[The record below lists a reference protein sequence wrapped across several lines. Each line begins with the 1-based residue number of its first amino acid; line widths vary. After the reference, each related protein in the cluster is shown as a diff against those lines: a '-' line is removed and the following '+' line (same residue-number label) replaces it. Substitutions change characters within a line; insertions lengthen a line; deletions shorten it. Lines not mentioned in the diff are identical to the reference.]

1 MPIHRTR
8 SIAILLLVGLVDAC
22 ASTTPTSPP
31 SSASTAAQPSSDL
44 SISPAPASPEATPV
58 ATPSESASPA
68 PGASGAI
75 DPANFT
81 ATVDNAWFPL
91 LPGTTFRYRGTKDGE
106 PAVDVY
112 AVTDRIQ
119 VIEGVPCRVV
129 ADRLFLSGKLAERTT
144 DYYTQD
150 LDGNVWYFG
159 EDTAELDD
167 NGKVLNTEGTWRAG
181 TDGAQPG
188 IYMEAAPV
196 VGHSFAQEFYPG
208 HAEDHFEVISVTA
221 AVTVPY
227 GSFRNVLR
235 TKEWTPLEPDVIDR
249 KEYVRGVGEVR
260 EITVKG
266 PLEVPRLVSVKH
278 A

>member
-8 SIAILLLVGLVDAC
+8 PIAILLLLGLANAC

-31 SSASTAAQPSSDL
+31 STASNAPQPSSEA
-44 SISPAPASPEATPV
+44 SASSASASPQAT
-58 ATPSESASPA
+58 ASAIASESASPA

-91 LPGTTFRYRGTKDGE
+91 LPGTTFRYRGSKDGE

-112 AVTDRIQ
+112 TVTDRVQ
-119 VIEGVPCRVV
+119 VIDGVPCRVV

-150 LDGNVWYFG
+150 LEGNVWYFG

-167 NGKVLNTEGTWRAG
+167 NGKVLNTDGTWRAG

-188 IYMEAAPV
+188 IYMEATPV
-196 VGHSFAQEFYPG
+196 VGHSFVQELYPG
-208 HAEDHFEVISVTA
+208 QAEDHFEVISVTA
-221 AVTVPY
+221 AATVPY

-235 TKEWTPLEPDVIDR
+235 TKEWTPLEPGVIDH

-266 PLEVPRLVSVKH
+266 PLEVLRLVSIKH

>member
-8 SIAILLLVGLVDAC
+8 PIAILLLVGLVNAC
-22 ASTTPTSPP
+22 ASATPTSPP
-31 SSASTAAQPSSDL
+31 SSASNAAQPSSEPNV
-44 SISPAPASPEATPV
+44 SSASASPEATPG
-58 ATPSESASPA
+58 ATASESASPA

-75 DPANFT
+75 DPANFI

-106 PAVDVY
+106 QATDIY
-112 AVTDRIQ
+112 TVTDRIEM
-119 VIEGVPCRVV
+119 IEGVPCRVV
-129 ADRLFLSGKLAERTT
+129 ADRLFLSGTLAERTT

-159 EDTAELDD
+159 EDTAELDE
-167 NGKVLNTEGTWRAG
+167 NGKVLNTDGTWRAG

-188 IYMEAAPV
+188 IYMEATPV

-208 HAEDHFEVISVTA
+208 QAEDHFEVISTTA
-221 AVTVPY
+221 AVTVPF

-266 PLEVPRLVSVKH
+266 PLEVLRLVSVKH